1 MQERKTPSKGR
12 AIMELNKAGL
22 ERLLALNDAQLIRV
36 LSSLAAEYGIDTSG
50 LSLGK
55 KDIEKLRA
63 VLSAATDEDIKNFME
78 NASRLKNFPPMG

>member
-1 MQERKTPSKGR
+1 
-12 AIMELNKAGL
+12 MELNKAGL

-78 NASRLKNFPPMG
+78 NASRLKNIPPMG